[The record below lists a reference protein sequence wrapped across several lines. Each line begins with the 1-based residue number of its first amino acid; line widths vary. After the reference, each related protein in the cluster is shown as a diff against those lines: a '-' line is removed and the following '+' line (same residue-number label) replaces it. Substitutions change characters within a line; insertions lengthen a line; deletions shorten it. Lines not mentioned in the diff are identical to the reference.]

1 MIAKF
6 KLGCAAWGLGC
17 LLSLTALH
25 ATASSTININTG
37 KVAVDDRG
45 SRTQR
50 AATREALSQL
60 LVKLT
65 GQGDISS
72 YQALQAISDDANRY
86 LRAYR
91 YTEENGQ
98 LYFVAEFERQQIE
111 SVLIRE
117 RLPIW
122 GNRRPDALLWL
133 AVEDENGE
141 RRIVDDGQ
149 LNDFSVTARLQAE
162 ARGVPLTLP
171 LMDLDDALRINAYD
185 VWGLFPRQLNQ
196 AAARYNVDF
205 VLGARI
211 YRNRTREI
219 VFPAPQADTPDGV
232 TTESTDGQLTGGL
245 SSESETTGY
254 LDAAA
259 VNGVDVAMQEGSQ
272 QGQPVDTIE
281 GALFALPDEGITP
294 INRASVKGTQ
304 GIAAITDE
312 ALGKLAS
319 SGFIG
324 TDENT
329 APAYEGPLFT
339 QEEFSTL
346 AERAKKGRYSLDFF
360 YIPAN
365 GASSE
370 VVHDTIIGDDPND
383 LIITLINRYADFLGQ
398 NYAILPTDANSEQ
411 RVELSVGNLHDLAGY
426 VAVQQYLQALSVTES
441 VMLVRQQGTVST
453 FSLRLLGSERD
464 LRAVLSLDNRL
475 QPLRDAFGQ
484 PLEGMH
490 YFWSQ

>member
-1 MIAKF
+1 MVAKIKNAF
-6 KLGCAAWGLGC
+6 GAWFLGC
-17 LLSLTALH
+17 LLGVMALNSH
-25 ATASSTININTG
+25 ASSTININTG
-37 KVAVDDRG
+37 KVAVDDRN

-65 GQGDISS
+65 GQGDISG
-72 YQALQAISDDANRY
+72 YQALQAIRDDANRY

-98 LYFVAEFERQQIE
+98 LYFVAEFDRKQLE

-122 GNRRPDALLWL
+122 GDRRPDALLWL
-133 AVEDENGE
+133 AIENEQGE

-149 LNDFSVTARLQAE
+149 INDYTNTARLQADI
-162 ARGVPLTLP
+162 RGVPLTLP

-205 VLGARI
+205 VLGARV

-219 VFPAPQADTPDGV
+219 VFPTPEPGAQPAEDSTQPTQVTDTGA
-232 TTESTDGQLTGGL
+232 ESM
-245 SSESETTGY
+245 E
-254 LDAAA
+254 
-259 VNGVDVAMQEGSQ
+259 
-272 QGQPVDTIE
+272 
-281 GALFALPDEGITP
+281 ALPDATSPAGKLVVDSDATSGEDSSQEGLFTLTEGGVQQIDA
-294 INRASVKGTQ
+294 NSVLGQ
-304 GIAAITDE
+304 QNVSGISNE
-312 ALGKLAS
+312 ALSKLAA
-319 SGFIG
+319 SGFGSVEQSI
-324 TDENT
+324 E
-329 APAYEGPLFT
+329 PVYEGPLFT

-346 AERAKKGRYSLDFF
+346 AARAKKGRYSLDFF
-360 YIPAN
+360 YGPAN

-370 VVHDTIIGDDPND
+370 VIHDTLIGDEPNE
-383 LIITLINRYADFLGQ
+383 LIAQLINRYADYLGQ
-398 NYAILPTDANSEQ
+398 NYAILPTDADSEQ
-411 RVELSVGNLHDLAGY
+411 LIELSVSNLHDLRGY

-441 VMLVRQQGTVST
+441 VTLVRQQGTVST
-453 FSLRLLGSERD
+453 FGLRLLGSERD

>member
-1 MIAKF
+1 MVAKTKNAF
-6 KLGCAAWGLGC
+6 GAWFLGC
-17 LLSLTALH
+17 LLGVMALNSQ
-25 ATASSTININTG
+25 ASSTININTG
-37 KVAVDDRG
+37 KVAVDDRN

-65 GQGDISS
+65 GQGDISG
-72 YQALQAISDDANRY
+72 YQALQAIRDDANRY

-98 LYFVAEFERQQIE
+98 LYFVAEFDRKQLE

-122 GNRRPDALLWL
+122 GDRRPDALLWL
-133 AVEDENGE
+133 AVENEQGE
-141 RRIVDDGQ
+141 RRIIDDGQ
-149 LNDFSVTARLQAE
+149 TNDYTITARLQADV
-162 ARGVPLTLP
+162 RGVPLTLP

-205 VLGARI
+205 VLGARV

-219 VFPAPQADTPDGV
+219 VFPTP
-232 TTESTDGQLTGGL
+232 EP
-245 SSESETTGY
+245 
-254 LDAAA
+254 DA
-259 VNGVDVAMQEGSQ
+259 
-272 QGQPVDTIE
+272 QPVEDGTQPIQLAESGAEPMATLSDTTSSAGDNTVQ
-281 GALFALPDEGITP
+281 GALFTLPEGGVQQIDA
-294 INRASVKGTQ
+294 NSVSGEQ
-304 GIAAITDE
+304 NVNGISNE
-312 ALGKLAS
+312 ALSRLAA
-319 SGFIG
+319 SGFGSAEQTI
-324 TDENT
+324 EPVN
-329 APAYEGPLFT
+329 EGPLFT

-346 AERAKKGRYSLDFF
+346 AARAKKGRYSLDFF
-360 YIPAN
+360 YGPAN

-370 VVHDTIIGDDPND
+370 VIHDTLIGDEPNE
-383 LIITLINRYADFLGQ
+383 LIAQLINRYADYLGQ
-398 NYAILPTDANSEQ
+398 NYAILPTDADSEQ
-411 RVELSVGNLHDLAGY
+411 LVELSVGNLHDLRGY

-441 VMLVRQQGTVST
+441 VTLVRQQGTVST
-453 FSLRLLGSERD
+453 FGLRLLGSERD